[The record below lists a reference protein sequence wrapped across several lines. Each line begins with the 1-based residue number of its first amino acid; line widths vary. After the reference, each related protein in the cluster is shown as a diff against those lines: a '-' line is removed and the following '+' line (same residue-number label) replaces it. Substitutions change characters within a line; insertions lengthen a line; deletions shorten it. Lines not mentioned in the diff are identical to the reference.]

1 MSGVEM
7 SGMGKVKEVREGGV
21 FTRGLSCGLAFNQTA
36 PCNRLLKDQVETSA
50 GNTRS
55 Y

>member
-1 MSGVEM
+1 MSGI
-7 SGMGKVKEVREGGV
+7 GKVKEVREGGV
-21 FTRGLSCGLAFNQTA
+21 TRGLSCGLAYKQIA
-36 PCNRLLKDQVETSA
+36 HCNGLLKDQVETYT